1 MFENE
6 QKHVCIYTREY
17 LYVSFIYTHHMYTNL
32 TFAILC
38 QKLSPS
44 LSTGLEQLEAPG
56 LTTPV
61 NGNRVPGNVAFAG
74 LTGRPAGLLL
84 PLKGPFPGRR
94 AAVGSAK
101 PGMAAT
107 KFWSVKIQN
116 EIAVAR
122 NMEILVGY
130 EFIYLVHCASL
141 SLLLSS

>member
-1 MFENE
+1 MC
-6 QKHVCIYTREY
+6 VCICLSTNKNMCIYIY
-17 LYVSFIYTHHMYTNL
+17 ILVNIYMYHLYIYTHHMYTNL
-32 TFAILC
+32 TFAPFALFF
-38 QKLSPS
+38 SPS

-61 NGNRVPGNVAFAG
+61 NGNRVPGNVALAG

-116 EIAVAR
+116 EIAVA
-122 NMEILVGY
+122 EKHGDLGW
-130 EFIYLVHCASL
+130 L
-141 SLLLSS
+141 

>member
-17 LYVSFIYTHHMYTNL
+17 LYVSFIYTHHIFTQMLPFAPFATN
-32 TFAILC
+32 
-38 QKLSPS
+38 LSPS

-61 NGNRVPGNVAFAG
+61 NGNRVPGNVALAG

-101 PGMAAT
+101 PGMAAR
-107 KFWSVKIQN
+107 KFGSVKIQN
-116 EIAVAR
+116 EIAVA
-122 NMEILVGY
+122 EKHGDLGWLWI
-130 EFIYLVHCASL
+130 
-141 SLLLSS
+141 

>member
-1 MFENE
+1 M
-6 QKHVCIYTREY
+6 
-17 LYVSFIYTHHMYTNL
+17 
-32 TFAILC
+32 
-38 QKLSPS
+38 
-44 LSTGLEQLEAPG
+44 EAPG

-61 NGNRVPGNVAFAG
+61 NGNRVPGNVALAG

-116 EIAVAR
+116 EIEVAR

-130 EFIYLVHCASL
+130 EFTVDILCTVPF
-141 SLLLSS
+141 